1 MRRHSR
7 TLRNKDLLE
16 ELGIPVSL
24 FESLGIEESTG
35 RGVQVVVI
43 DSGIMDG
50 HPHVGRLERGVRIDE
65 EGVSDDLADAMGHGT
80 ACAGVIRF
88 IAPECRMT
96 SVKILDAHL
105 MSSSAILV
113 QAIYWAIKEGK
124 ADVVNLSLGTRNEE
138 AVQPL
143 KKACDEAIKAGTVV
157 VAAACDDN
165 ETNYPACLP
174 GVIGVTSSV
183 NGGLYTSH
191 DAPVSFY
198 APSYPRKIPGKSRE
212 DNFKGPSFAAARI
225 TGLVA
230 LMIEANG
237 KMDVKAIRTLLSR
250 SFCSLP

>member
-1 MRRHSR
+1 
-7 TLRNKDLLE
+7 LRNKELLD

-35 RGVQVVVI
+35 KGVRVVVI

-50 HPHVGRLERGVRIDE
+50 HPHVGRLELGVRIDK
-65 EGVSDDLADAMGHGT
+65 EGAGEYSVTDDLTDAMGHGT

-88 IAPECRMT
+88 IAPECSIT
-96 SVKILDAHL
+96 SVKILDAQL

-113 QAIYWAIKEGK
+113 QAIYWAIKEGN

-143 KKACDEAIKAGTVV
+143 RAACEEAMKAGTVV

-165 ETNYPACLP
+165 ETDYPACLP
-174 GVIGVTSSV
+174 EVIGVTSSV

-191 DAPVSFY
+191 DAPVSFC
-198 APSYPRKIPGKSRE
+198 APSYPRRIPGKSRE

-237 KMDVKAIRTLLSR
+237 KMDLKTIEALLR
-250 SFCSLP
+250 QSFHSLP